1 MIDGKEFIGA
11 KAYKDSKVCN
21 MLTMR
26 QLHQRY
32 HESTGVTFS
41 SLYPGCIAETPLFR
55 NHNFLFR
62 IVFPFMMKNVTKAFV
77 TAEEAGW
84 RLAQIC
90 TNPVYSKSG
99 VYWGWKQGGDSYYD
113 NFNSDDRTNAYENEP
128 SEEVNIFHDAMTQMG
143 IFLSMQ
149 LSNKSAVSR
158 FKTIRR
164 VVSSSHLRRKQ
175 LTTLPQN
182 SDFSCCE
189 ISLPNKYI

>member
-1 MIDGKEFIGA
+1 MLLRNVLLTMGYPHCCSMIDGKEYIGA

-90 TNPVYSKSG
+90 TNPVYGKSG
-99 VYWGWKQGGDSYYD
+99 VYWGWKQGGDSYFD

-128 SEEVNIFHDAMTQMG
+128 SEEVQDDKKGSLLFELTEQAIDNIV
-143 IFLSMQ
+143 
-149 LSNKSAVSR
+149 NKATVSA
-158 FKTIRR
+158 
-164 VVSSSHLRRKQ
+164 
-175 LTTLPQN
+175 
-182 SDFSCCE
+182 
-189 ISLPNKYI
+189 